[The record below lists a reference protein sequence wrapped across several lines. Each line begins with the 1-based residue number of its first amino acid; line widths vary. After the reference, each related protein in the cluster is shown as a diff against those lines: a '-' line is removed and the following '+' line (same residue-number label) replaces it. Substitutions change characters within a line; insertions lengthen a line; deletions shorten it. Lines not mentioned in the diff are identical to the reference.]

1 MITTVIDL
9 GCLWNT
15 ETRIGVLSTCVAK
28 SRTESVAAFS
38 FGFCQSMAAR
48 WGSRK
53 AHRFVF
59 HTGTGTPI
67 LSGCRLDWRRGGSCN
82 PTYPKEH
89 LLCLYSIQKSSLFA
103 RNCSSLFQSSR
114 WALSQMSKI
123 FQTLSVLRAS
133 FCPKKHNQLGMT
145 RHAQTGVAL

>member
-1 MITTVIDL
+1 MITTVIDS
-9 GCLWNT
+9 GRLWNT
-15 ETRIGVLSTCVAK
+15 ETRIGILRTCVAK
-28 SRTESVAAFS
+28 SRTKSVAAFS

-59 HTGTGTPI
+59 HTGTGMPI

-89 LLCLYSIQKSSLFA
+89 LSCLYSIQKFLLFVQSCLSS
-103 RNCSSLFQSSR
+103 FQSSR
-114 WALSQMSKI
+114 WALSPMSKI
-123 FQTLSVLRAS
+123 LKTLSVLRAYH
-133 FCPKKHNQLGMT
+133 CPKTHNQPGAT
-145 RHAQTGVAL
+145 RHTQTRVAL